1 MRNNDDPIPDH
12 RSHSELDWTVE
23 VELDEVLVDIIEKE
37 GIIKGEKIA

>member
-1 MRNNDDPIPDH
+1 MSEGPTSDPITQ
-12 RSHSELDWTVE
+12 SELDWTVE